1 VLQAFPIIF
10 IEKHGFTTVQSSL
23 VFIGVAIGTTIG
35 ALINWRMTINYPQL
49 IQKWKGFP
57 PPEERLLGSMLGC
70 PLVVIGI
77 FWLGWTG
84 HYPSVP
90 WYVPA
95 LSTVCLG
102 IGVCLIFVSFLV
114 CSVTPCVVA
123 IITIYYRATLWIHI
137 LCIALQHLQPIP
149 SSDPLSL
156 LRSRSLRCRC
166 LLGYVIPFALLLV
179 FLTIHLVGR

>member
-1 VLQAFPIIF
+1 MLQAFPIIF
-10 IEKHGFTTVQSSL
+10 IEKHGFTTVQNSL

-35 ALINWRMTINYPQL
+35 ALINWRITIHYPQL

-70 PLVVIGI
+70 PLVVVGI

-84 HYPSVP
+84 QYPSVP

-114 CSVTPCVVA
+114 CSGMFCIIA
-123 IITIYYRATLWIHI
+123 IITLYRRAISWIHI
-137 LCIALQHLQPIP
+137 LCIVLRHLQPIP

-156 LRSRSLRCRC
+156 LRSRSLPCRC
-166 LLGYVIPFALLLV
+166 LPGYVILFVLLLA
-179 FLTIHLVGR
+179 L